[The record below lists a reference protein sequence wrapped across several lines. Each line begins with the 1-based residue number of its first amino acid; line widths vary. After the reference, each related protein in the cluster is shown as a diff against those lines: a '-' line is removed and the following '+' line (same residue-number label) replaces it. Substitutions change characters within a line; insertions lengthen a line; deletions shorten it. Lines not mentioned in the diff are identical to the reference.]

1 MLARLHRHLTF
12 ANIGV
17 IVALVLAGSGFAV
30 AAIPGPGGV
39 IQACFNK
46 HTGTLRVIDSKRHCT
61 SRERAIRWN
70 QQGRRGAA
78 GAAGVAGTA
87 GPQGQ
92 PGSDAQ
98 FNGAAAGGDLTG
110 TYPNPAIRSGTI
122 NDTDVAPNSITGAS
136 VDESTLGQVPD
147 AAKLGGVGASGYVRG
162 FSSAGGTGIPGSFI
176 VGVASGIQINI
187 DCTNTPSTGNRV
199 VVDNFSGAPLEVF
212 IDDSRGMT
220 PTPYTAALAS
230 SSTVSTAIDTA
241 TDTVRRLV
249 ISTTGGGHG
258 PTMTMLTVVRR
269 SGTNFCS
276 TVERHFT

>member
-1 MLARLHRHLTF
+1 MLTRLRRHLTF

-39 IQACFNK
+39 IQGCLDK
-46 HTGTLRVIDSKRHCT
+46 RTGSLRVIDSKKHCT
-61 SRERAIRWN
+61 RRERAIRWN
-70 QQGRRGAA
+70 QQGRPGVA
-78 GAAGVAGTA
+78 GAAGK
-87 GPQGQ
+87 QGN

-98 FNGAAAGGDLTG
+98 FNGAPAGGDLTG

-122 NDTDVAPNSITGAS
+122 NGTDVAPDSLTGAS
-136 VDESTLGQVPD
+136 IDESTLGQVPD

-162 FSSAGGTGIPGSFI
+162 FGSAGGTGIPGSFS
-176 VGVASGIQINI
+176 VGVAPGIQINV

-199 VVDNFSGAPLEVF
+199 DVDNFSGSPLEVF

-230 SSTVSTAIDTA
+230 SSSVSTAVDTA
-241 TDTVRRLV
+241 TDTVRRL
-249 ISTTGGGHG
+249 IITTTGGGHG
-258 PTMTMLTVVRR
+258 PTMTMLTTVRR